1 KPLYALG
8 ALEQF
13 SVLQDF
19 ETVRMFIHQPRIGN
33 ESEWAVSVE
42 E

>member
-1 KPLYALG
+1 M
-8 ALEQF
+8 
-13 SVLQDF
+13 LQDF